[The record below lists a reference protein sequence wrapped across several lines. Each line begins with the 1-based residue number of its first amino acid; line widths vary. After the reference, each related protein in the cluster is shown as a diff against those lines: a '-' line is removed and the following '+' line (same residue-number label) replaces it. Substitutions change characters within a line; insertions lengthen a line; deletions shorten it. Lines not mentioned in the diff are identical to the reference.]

1 MGRFHQKLGV
11 HRLGRI
17 LMMEFGVTAPG
28 SYSDKL
34 SMQDQYETILRLV
47 KQFLSGQSQGQ
58 GFYDSVVKLG

>member
-1 MGRFHQKLGV
+1 
-11 HRLGRI
+11 
-17 LMMEFGVTAPG
+17 MMEFGVTAPG

-34 SMQDQYETILRLV
+34 SMQDRYETILRLV